1 MDGFYRGI
9 ETSLL
14 ALTLI
19 LGLAAAATSTVSPGS
34 IALTEIAT
42 TLPMISVT
50 AGEPAE

>member
-1 MDGFYRGI
+1 MDDFYRGI

-14 ALTLI
+14 ALTLV
-19 LGLAAAATSTVSPGS
+19 LGLAVAATSNLSPGGM
-34 IALTEIAT
+34 TGMEIAT